1 MWVTQEQLPLWGHK
15 AVIHWAFKGQCLSH
29 THTNTHTH
37 MPRGRVGDHGGSGV
51 VFYRRPFTHPH
62 RSTVA
67 CIRSCTHTQTAIR
80 SREWASFTHKPLS
93 LFSIITLPLVRSSQ
107 SKLEHSCYSTRDIWI
122 EYYPLNTLSNQQTSR
137 KKNRQRGTK
146 AKSS

>member
-1 MWVTQEQLPLWGHK
+1 MNEQKHTGGQKPVCVTHEKL
-15 AVIHWAFKGQCLSH
+15 LSEGTRQSFTEPSRESVSY
-29 THTNTHTH
+29 THIQPHTH

-93 LFSIITLPLVRSSQ
+93 LFSIVTLSLVRSLQ
-107 SKLEHSCYSTRDIWI
+107 SKLEHSCYSVRDIWI
-122 EYYPLNTLSNQQTSR
+122 EYYPLNTLSNQQ
-137 KKNRQRGTK
+137 KK
-146 AKSS
+146 